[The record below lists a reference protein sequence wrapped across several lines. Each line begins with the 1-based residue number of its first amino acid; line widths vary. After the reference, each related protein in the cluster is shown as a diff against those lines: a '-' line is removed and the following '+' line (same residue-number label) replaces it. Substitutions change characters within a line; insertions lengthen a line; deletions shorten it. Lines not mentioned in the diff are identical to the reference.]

1 MPYSKLQ
8 TMKKIIA
15 LSFSLLLVFA
25 AIAQKQVNDA
35 NAEVRQ
41 VKNFHAIRVSHGI
54 ELQLSQGGTEA
65 VAVSASETEYR
76 NRIKTE
82 VQNGVLR
89 IYYDTDFIKDISR
102 SKNRKLRAYVSFINL
117 DGIDASS
124 GSTVKVEGTLK
135 LNKLDLEASSGATF
149 QGRVE
154 ANTMEVD
161 QSSGAIINISGAV
174 NNLTVD
180 GSSGS
185 IFRGYELEVNT
196 CEAESSSGSG
206 VQITVNKELSAE
218 ASSGGYV
225 SYKGNG
231 VIKNV
236 RTGSG
241 GSVNRKSR

>member
-1 MPYSKLQ
+1 
-8 TMKKIIA
+8 MKKIFA
-15 LSFSLLLVFA
+15 FTFSILLVVT

-35 NAEVRQ
+35 NAEVRK
-41 VKNFHAIRVSHGI
+41 VNNFHAIRVSNGI

-65 VAVSASETEYR
+65 VAVSASDAEFR

-89 IYYDTDFIKDISR
+89 IYYDTDFLKDLSR
-102 SKNRKLRAYVSFINL
+102 NRNKKLKAYVSFDNL

-124 GSTVKVEGTLK
+124 GSTVHVDGTLK
-135 LNKLDLEASSGATF
+135 LNSLNLDASSGATF
-149 QGRVE
+149 HGRVE
-154 ANTMEVD
+154 ANTMKVD
-161 QSSGAIINISGAV
+161 QSSGAVINISGSV
-174 NNLTVD
+174 NSLSVD

-231 VIKNV
+231 VIKNI

-241 GSVNRKSR
+241 GSVNRKS

>member
-1 MPYSKLQ
+1 
-8 TMKKIIA
+8 MKKMLV
-15 LSFSLLLVFA
+15 LSVSFLLMVTAF
-25 AIAQKQVNDA
+25 AQKQVNDA

-41 VKNFHAIRVSHGI
+41 VRNFHAIRVSNGI
-54 ELQLSQGGTEA
+54 DLQLTQGGTEA
-65 VAVSASETEYR
+65 VAVSASEPEFR

-89 IYYDTDFIKDISR
+89 IYYDSDFLKDLSR
-102 SKNRKLRAYVSFINL
+102 TRNKKLRAYVSFNHL

-124 GSTVKVEGTLK
+124 GAMVHVDGALKVST
-135 LNKLDLEASSGATF
+135 LNLEATSGATF
-149 QGRVE
+149 HGRVE
-154 ANTMEVD
+154 ANTMKVD
-161 QSSGAIINISGAV
+161 QSSGSVINISGAV
-174 NNLTVD
+174 NSLSVD

-185 IFRGYELEVNT
+185 IFRGYDLEVNN

-241 GSVNRKSR
+241 GSVNRKS

>member
-1 MPYSKLQ
+1 
-8 TMKKIIA
+8 MKKIVV
-15 LSFSLLLVFA
+15 LTFSLLLAVA
-25 AIAQKQVNDA
+25 GITQKQVNDA
-35 NAEVRQ
+35 NAQVRE
-41 VKNFHAIRVSHGI
+41 VKNFHAIRVSTGI

-65 VAVSASETEYR
+65 VAVSASDAEFR

-89 IYYDTDFIKDISR
+89 IYYDSDFLKDLSR
-102 SKNRKLRAYVSFINL
+102 SKNKKLKAYVSFINL

-124 GSTVKVEGTLK
+124 GASVNVDGSLKVST
-135 LNKLDLEASSGATF
+135 LNLDVSSGATF
-149 QGRVE
+149 HGRVE
-154 ANTMEVD
+154 ANTMKVD
-161 QSSGAIINISGAV
+161 QSSGAVINISGAV
-174 NNLTVD
+174 NSLNVD

-185 IFRGYELEVNT
+185 IFRGYDLAVNN

-231 VIKNV
+231 VIRNI

-241 GSVNRKSR
+241 GSVNRKS

>member
-1 MPYSKLQ
+1 
-8 TMKKIIA
+8 MKKLFV
-15 LSFSLLLVFA
+15 LSFSLLLVVSGF
-25 AIAQKQVNDA
+25 AQKQVNDA
-35 NAEVRQ
+35 NAQVRQ
-41 VKNFHAIRVSHGI
+41 VKNFHAIRVSNGI
-54 ELQLSQGGTEA
+54 ELHLSQGGTEA
-65 VAVSASETEYR
+65 VAVSAADTEFR

-89 IYYDTDFIKDISR
+89 IYYDSDFLKDLSR
-102 SKNRKLRAYVSFINL
+102 TRNKKLKAYVSFIKL

-124 GSTVKVEGTLK
+124 GASVNVDGALKVST
-135 LNKLDLEASSGATF
+135 LNLDASSGATF
-149 QGRVE
+149 HGRVE
-154 ANTMEVD
+154 ANTMKVD
-161 QSSGAIINISGAV
+161 QSSGSVINISGDV
-174 NNLTVD
+174 NSLAIE

-185 IFRGYELEVNT
+185 IFRGFDLEVNN

-241 GSVNRKSR
+241 GSVNRKS